1 MLQNK
6 LRNRSQIEFKE
17 DEENVRVL
25 RLHLL
30 NIELT
35 SSVKKA
41 QLELHSLL
49 AEQKQECSERL
60 NHAGL
65 LTIMW

>member
-1 MLQNK
+1 MGGERWVLQNK
-6 LRNRSQIEFKE
+6 LRNRSQIEFKV

-25 RLHLL
+25 KLHLL

-41 QLELHSLL
+41 QNSIP
-49 AEQKQECSERL
+49 C
-60 NHAGL
+60 
-65 LTIMW
+65 